1 MKISFKAVVAAA
13 AGVALATG
21 LGMGAAAAAA
31 SASVRPA
38 TVTVNAPTRHTVA
51 LEPCGLNVCWMDLS
65 SRFQI
70 TTGPSG
76 WTHGTHW
83 SVWNNREAVGLG
95 WLDISDATTWSAGH
109 VTLVLTRPVNGVT
122 ISGHKH
128 PYFTRLHIEGGK
140 GIASH
145 WYWNWTLGDWIA

>member
-83 SVWNNREAVGLG
+83 SVSVSYTHLRAHETRH
-95 WLDISDATTWSAGH
+95 D
-109 VTLVLTRPVNGVT
+109 LVC
-122 ISGHKH
+122 
-128 PYFTRLHIEGGK
+128 RLLLEK
-140 GIASH
+140 KKKRK
-145 WYWNWTLGDWIA
+145 